1 MPRRG
6 SLGPTLRFGL
16 LYLLALLLVLA
27 LGHRNQ
33 MEKAHL
39 AQMKEELAR
48 LKAREEALLK
58 ERWQATEP
66 HRVLSWARE
75 KGFVPMSQGRWER

>member
-1 MPRRG
+1 MPRQG
-6 SLGPTLRFGL
+6 SLGTTLRFGL
-16 LYLLALLLVLA
+16 LYLLALLLVLG

-48 LKAREEALLK
+48 LKAREETLLK

-75 KGFVPMSQGRWER
+75 KGFVPMSQGRWAR